1 MKLFKQ
7 DYISFDGS
15 GSFVTVSGDA
25 RENVVDDADVAYRLS
40 RIAEEERERMT
51 ADGTAPNAVDAADM
65 SAYTG
70 IASQHA
76 QASLAAQSGES
87 AAFAPA
93 PAALVV
99 ARGKAAKRT
108 IMAVQDAGMV
118 ACVACTDDKRADAAL
133 RAADAK
139 VSLGE
144 KHLDALYSNGYAV
157 LKAAE
162 EADAQVILLI
172 EDAQALSG
180 VDTFLA
186 RAAAAGRRVFTQLGD
201 SPQLGWVLCTTDKT
215 DEVCGA
221 WRTCKHCK
229 LTFDGAS
236 LAAGHYVCP
245 SCGGYLRMTS
255 DERID
260 DLLDAGTFQEWDRVI
275 EQTDPLGFPGY
286 LDKLEAQRGKTGL
299 EEGVRTG
306 QGSIAGLKC
315 AIGIMESTFFMGS
328 MGSVVG
334 EKITRAFET
343 ATEKGLPV
351 VAFTASGGARMQEG
365 IISLMQM
372 AKTSAAVAKHNDA
385 GLLYLTVMTDPTT
398 GGVTASFASLG
409 DIILAEPKVLIG
421 FAGRRV
427 IEGTIRQR
435 LPDNFQLAEFLQEK
449 GFVDMIVERRSMRST
464 LSHLLKLHGYDREQE
479 AGGA

>member
-15 GSFVTVSGDA
+15 GSFVTASGDA
-25 RENVVDDADVAYRLS
+25 RESVVDDADVAYRLS
-40 RIAEEERERMT
+40 RIAEEECERMT

-70 IASQHA
+70 VGSQHA
-76 QASLAAQSGES
+76 QAPLTAQAGGS

-93 PAALVV
+93 PVALVV

-186 RAAAAGRRVFTQLGD
+186 RAAAA
-201 SPQLGWVLCTTDKT
+201 
-215 DEVCGA
+215 
-221 WRTCKHCK
+221 
-229 LTFDGAS
+229 
-236 LAAGHYVCP
+236 
-245 SCGGYLRMTS
+245 
-255 DERID
+255 
-260 DLLDAGTFQEWDRVI
+260 
-275 EQTDPLGFPGY
+275 
-286 LDKLEAQRGKTGL
+286 
-299 EEGVRTG
+299 
-306 QGSIAGLKC
+306 
-315 AIGIMESTFFMGS
+315 
-328 MGSVVG
+328 
-334 EKITRAFET
+334 
-343 ATEKGLPV
+343 
-351 VAFTASGGARMQEG
+351 
-365 IISLMQM
+365 
-372 AKTSAAVAKHNDA
+372 
-385 GLLYLTVMTDPTT
+385 
-398 GGVTASFASLG
+398 
-409 DIILAEPKVLIG
+409 
-421 FAGRRV
+421 
-427 IEGTIRQR
+427 
-435 LPDNFQLAEFLQEK
+435 
-449 GFVDMIVERRSMRST
+449 
-464 LSHLLKLHGYDREQE
+464 
-479 AGGA
+479 

>member
-15 GSFVTVSGDA
+15 GSFVTASGDA
-25 RENVVDDADVAYRLS
+25 RESVVDDADVAYRLS

-70 IASQHA
+70 VGSQHA
-76 QASLAAQSGES
+76 QAPLTAQAGGS

-93 PAALVV
+93 PVALVV

-215 DEVCGA
+215 DEVCGQ

-255 DERID
+255 DERM
-260 DLLDAGTFQEWDRVI
+260 
-275 EQTDPLGFPGY
+275 P
-286 LDKLEAQRGKTGL
+286 
-299 EEGVRTG
+299 
-306 QGSIAGLKC
+306 
-315 AIGIMESTFFMGS
+315 
-328 MGSVVG
+328 
-334 EKITRAFET
+334 TRSRS
-343 ATEKGLPV
+343 G
-351 VAFTASGGARMQEG
+351 TASSSKPIRSASRATLT
-365 IISLMQM
+365 SLRP
-372 AKTSAAVAKHNDA
+372 SAGKPA
-385 GLLYLTVMTDPTT
+385 L
-398 GGVTASFASLG
+398 
-409 DIILAEPKVLIG
+409 
-421 FAGRRV
+421 RRACAPV
-427 IEGTIRQR
+427 RVPSR
-435 LPDNFQLAEFLQEK
+435 A
-449 GFVDMIVERRSMRST
+449 
-464 LSHLLKLHGYDREQE
+464 
-479 AGGA
+479 